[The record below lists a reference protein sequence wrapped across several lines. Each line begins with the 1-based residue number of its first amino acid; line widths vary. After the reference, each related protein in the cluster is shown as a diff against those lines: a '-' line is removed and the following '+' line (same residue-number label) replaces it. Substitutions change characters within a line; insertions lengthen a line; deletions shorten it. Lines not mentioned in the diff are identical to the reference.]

1 MKRTYTF
8 QIFAVDRY
16 YQFLH
21 ENQLGFVADMV
32 FCSTEEKLKITNWS
46 ILYVDGVIK

>member
-1 MKRTYTF
+1 MKRAYTF

-21 ENQLGFVADMV
+21 ENQLGFVVDMV
-32 FCSTEEKLKITNWS
+32 FSRTKEKLKITN
-46 ILYVDGVIK
+46 